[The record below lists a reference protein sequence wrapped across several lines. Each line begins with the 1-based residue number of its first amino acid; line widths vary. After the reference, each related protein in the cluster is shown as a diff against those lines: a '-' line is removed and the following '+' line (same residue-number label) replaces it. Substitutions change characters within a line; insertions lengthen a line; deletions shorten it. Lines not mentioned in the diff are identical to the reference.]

1 MSFEPNVGQTDSRVN
16 FLAHSDGYALFLTP
30 TGGVL
35 SFGASRMSITLIGAN
50 ASAHAEGMEPLPGK
64 TNYLMGNDPAKWRT
78 NIANFAR
85 VRYREVYPGVDMVY
99 YGNQQQL
106 EYDLVVAPG
115 ADPRAIQLAFTGIQ
129 SMRIASNGDLIL
141 GVAGGEISQHKPVM
155 YQEADGIRRPVEGR
169 YVRKGNRRIGFEV
182 SNYDVR
188 RPLVID
194 PRLIY
199 STYLAGT
206 TLPFR
211 PTGDADQGNA
221 IAVDS
226 QGNAYVT
233 GWTTSSDF
241 PIKNAFQPTKTSGQ
255 RAVFVTKMNASGTA
269 VVYSTYLGSSIN
281 GDTGYGIAVDS
292 SGNAYVAGKAFS
304 TNFPVTPTAYQTTL
318 KNGGPFVTKL
328 NATGDGLLYSTYL
341 GGQDSF
347 ADGARAIALDAAGN
361 VYVTGVTQ
369 SANFPVT
376 LDAFQRTPNAIW
388 VAKLNPSASGNASL
402 VYCTYFGKGGGT
414 AVSHGIAVDSS
425 GNAYITG
432 DINQSGIATPGA
444 FQTSFHGGSGN
455 DAFVTKFNATGSAL
469 VYSTYLGGSG
479 DDVGYGIAL
488 DALGNAYIA
497 GSTISTNF
505 PITPGAF
512 QISFQGG
519 RSHCFVTKLNPAA
532 DGLVYSTFLTGSGD
546 TIEQC
551 NGIAVDFAGNAYVT
565 GSTNSI
571 TFPLTPDGFRTAVAS
586 TIKGFASKL
595 NAAGDQL
602 VYSTYLAG
610 DNQDVGYGIA
620 VDAMGNA
627 FVTGYSAS
635 ANFPVTP
642 GAFQTNGTPCCSV
655 KAFVTAIAAN
665 TGVALTQSGFTFQAV
680 QGGGAPSPKT
690 FRFFN
695 ATSQALNFTVAAST
709 LSGGNWL
716 NATPRTGSIGPDQPV
731 AISVSVNQAGL
742 VPGDYYGPVRIDA
755 PGAPNAP
762 QFLTVVLNVS
772 APTTNPGPVVEPTG
786 LAFVGLI
793 GATTPAAQSVRI
805 TNLTNRGSSFMATGM
820 AIGSPNWF
828 TISPVNGIV
837 LPNQPVDIKIQPNA
851 GLPAGVYRGS
861 LVLQFPQ
868 DATTRTVD
876 LLLVVTTVLKPSAAL
891 EASATPAA
899 TPTCTATKLLP
910 VFTLLGS
917 NFIAPAAWP
926 AAIEVSVLDD
936 CGSAMRTGSVVSSF
950 SNGDP
955 PLNLGSQQDGH
966 WSATWA
972 PGNPRTTS
980 MVVTVTAQQPEVNLQ
995 GTVQVGGNV
1004 QENPEIPFLPMGA
1017 MVSAGSYLSIPS
1029 PGEIVSVF
1037 GVKLADGS
1045 ALASGLPLQTLMQ
1058 GSQLVFA
1065 GRALPLLFASPNQV
1079 NAVVPYS
1086 IAPGAT
1092 YQLIAQRGTRLSV
1105 PQSVTVAPAE
1115 PAIFT
1120 TDSSGKGQ
1128 GHIHVYVSA
1137 TDQPLADSGHPAKVG
1152 DVLTMYCAGL
1162 GAVVPAIDA
1171 GVAVDR
1177 LTKTVNPVGVT
1188 IGGVPAIV
1196 QFSGLTPGF
1205 TGLYQLN
1212 VVVPGGVPGGDGV
1225 PVVLSVAG
1233 VSSASVTMSVQ
1244 N

>member
-30 TGGVL
+30 TGGTL
-35 SFGASRMSITLIGAN
+35 SFGASKMSITLIGAN
-50 ASAHAEGMEPLPGK
+50 PSARPEGIEPLPGK
-64 TNYLMGNDPAKWRT
+64 SNYLVGNDPAKWRT

-85 VRYREVYPGVDMVY
+85 VRYREIYPGVDMVY

-141 GVAGGEISQHKPVM
+141 SVAGGEICQHKPVI
-155 YQEADGIRRPVEGR
+155 YQEANGVRQSVEGR
-169 YVRKGNRRIGFEV
+169 YVRKGSRRIGFEV
-182 SNYDVR
+182 AKYDAS

-241 PIKNAFQPTKTSGQ
+241 PIKGTIQPAKVANTQ
-255 RAVFVTKMNASGTA
+255 AAFVTKMNASGSA
-269 VVYSTYLGSSIN
+269 VVYSTYLGGSFN
-281 GDTGYGIAVDS
+281 RDEGRGIAVDS
-292 SGNAYVAGKAFS
+292 AGRAYVVGRTHA
-304 TNFPVTPTAYQTTL
+304 TNFPVTPTAFATARP
-318 KNGGPFVTKL
+318 NGGAFVTVL
-328 NATGDGLLYSTYL
+328 NPAGDGLVYSTYL

-347 ADGARAIALDAAGN
+347 TDEATAVALDAAGN
-361 VYVTGVTQ
+361 AYVTGTTQ
-369 SANFPVT
+369 SANFPIT
-376 LDAFQRTPNAIW
+376 LGAYQTSPGGIW
-388 VAKLNPSASGNASL
+388 IAKLNPAASGNASL
-402 VYCTYFGKGGGT
+402 VYSTYLGKGLP
-414 AVSHGIAVDSS
+414 VSRGIAVDSS

-432 DINQSGIATPGA
+432 SNNVPGFATPGA
-444 FQTSFHGGSGN
+444 FQTSFQGGGN
-455 DAFVTKFNATGSAL
+455 DAFVAKLNATGSAL

-479 DDVGYGIAL
+479 DDLGYGIAV
-488 DALGNAYIA
+488 DALGSAYVA

-512 QISFQGG
+512 QTSFQSG
-519 RSHCFVTKLNPAA
+519 RSHCFVTKLNPAG
-532 DGLVYSTFLTGSGD
+532 DGLIYSTFLAGTGDVS
-546 TIEQC
+546 EQC
-551 NGIAVDFAGNAYVT
+551 SSMAVDFAGNAYVA

-571 TFPLTPDGFRTAVAS
+571 TFPVTPDGFRDAIPS
-586 TIKGFASKL
+586 TIKGFAAKL
-595 NAAGDQL
+595 SAAGDQL

-610 DNQDVGYGIA
+610 QNFDAAYGIA
-620 VDAMGNA
+620 VDAFGNA
-627 FVTGYSAS
+627 FVTGAS
-635 ANFPVTP
+635 SSSTFPVTP
-642 GAFQTNGTPCCSV
+642 GAFQTNGTPCCSQ
-655 KAFVTAIAAN
+655 KAFVTVIAAN

-680 QGGGAPSPKT
+680 QGGGAPSPRI

-695 ATSQALNFTVAAST
+695 ATSQSLNFTVAAST
-709 LSGGNWL
+709 LAGGPWL
-716 NATPRTGSIGPDQPV
+716 NATPRTGSVGPDQPV

-742 VPGDYYGPVRIDA
+742 VPGDYYGQVRIDA

-772 APTTNPGPVVEPTG
+772 APTINPGPVVEPTG

-805 TNLTNRGSSFMATGM
+805 TNLTNRSSSFTATGTSTS
-820 AIGSPNWF
+820 GPNWF
-828 TISPVNGIV
+828 TISPASGIV
-837 LPNQPVDIKIQPNA
+837 APNQPVDIKVQPNA
-851 GLPAGVYRGS
+851 GLPAGIYRGT
-861 LVLQFPQ
+861 LTLQFPQ
-868 DATTRTVD
+868 DGATRTVD
-876 LLLVVTTVLKPSAAL
+876 LLLVVTTVLNPSAAL
-891 EASATPAA
+891 EGAMSTPAA
-899 TPTCTATKLLP
+899 TATCTPSKLLP

-917 NFIAPAAWP
+917 NFTAPAAWP
-926 AAIEVSVLDD
+926 AAIEVTVLDD

-980 MVVTVTAQQPEVNLQ
+980 MVVTVTAQQPEANLQ

-1004 QENPEIPFLPMGA
+1004 QDNPEIPFLPMGA
-1017 MVSAGSYLSIPS
+1017 MVSAGSYMGTPS
-1029 PGEIVSVF
+1029 PGELVSIF
-1037 GVKLADGS
+1037 GVKLADGME
-1045 ALASGLPLQTLMQ
+1045 LASGLPLKTLMQ

-1152 DVLTMYCAGL
+1152 DVLIMYCAGL

-1171 GVAVDR
+1171 GVIVDR
-1177 LTKTVNPVGVT
+1177 LTKTMNPVGVT

-1233 VSSASVTMSVQ
+1233 VSSAPVTMSVQ